1 MKTASIT
8 VEEVLNL
15 LRRIKSP
22 GPDRIHPRTLWEAKD
37 IAGSLADIYELSL
50 HTDDESE
57 VSSVVNVVP
66 LFKGGKEKPGNYRSV
81 RLTFVVGKLLESILS
96 YNNSQADYTKAA
108 WFCTWTIISHK
119 CDKSFFEEV
128 TKMVHDGG
136 EVEDVALWK

>member
-1 MKTASIT
+1 M
-8 VEEVLNL
+8 LNL

-96 YNNSQADYTKAA
+96 YNNIVRLITQRQHG
-108 WFCTWTIISHK
+108 F
-119 CDKSFFEEV
+119 
-128 TKMVHDGG
+128 VHGRSYLTN
-136 EVEDVALWK
+136 VIRVFLKK